1 MKQAYKIIAK
11 PSNSKQAAEIITMYA
26 RDAKEIRSKLS
37 NYTIQAIQPVKGK
50 NHVQSNH

>member
-26 RDAKEIRSKLS
+26 RDTREIRNKLI
-37 NYTIQAIQPVKGK
+37 NYTISAIQPVK
-50 NHVQSNH
+50 NCVR